1 MSEEFEVR
9 GPHEELADEMGEAAR
24 EKGDIFASRL
34 AVVTAL
40 LATVGALFSYQV
52 GATQNE
58 AAMDKNNAAIQKTEA
73 ANQWNYYQA
82 KSNKQNLAE
91 LAAAL
96 PGVDTVKYRRN
107 GARYAQEKET
117 IRRAAEKLEAAST
130 QWDNMSEAV
139 MHQHHRWAMAMTA
152 LQIAIALAAI
162 ALLTRKRWLQ
172 WGVYGVALLGTGLGA
187 MAWLHW

>member
-9 GPHEELADEMGEAAR
+9 GPHEELADRAGEEAR
-24 EKGDIFASRL
+24 GKGDVFSSRL
-34 AVVTAL
+34 AVVTAV
-40 LATVGALFSYQV
+40 LATIGALFSYQV

-91 LAAAL
+91 LAIAL
-96 PGVDTVKYRRN
+96 PGVNAAKYRRDS
-107 GARYAQEKET
+107 ARYDTEKAV
-117 IRRAAEKLEAAST
+117 IKQGAERLEAAAT
-130 QWDNMSEAV
+130 RWDEASEAL

-152 LQIAIALAAI
+152 LQISIALAAI
-162 ALLTRKRWLQ
+162 TLLTRQRWLQ
-172 WGVYGVALLGTGLGA
+172 WGVYGLAAVGTGLGA
-187 MAWLHW
+187 LAWFHL

>member
-9 GPHEELADEMGEAAR
+9 GPHEELADRTGEEAR
-24 EKGDIFASRL
+24 GKGDVFSSRL
-34 AVVTAL
+34 AVVTAV
-40 LATVGALFSYQV
+40 LATIGALFSYQV

-91 LAAAL
+91 LAIAL
-96 PGVDTVKYRRN
+96 PGVNAAKYRRDS
-107 GARYAQEKET
+107 ARYDMEKAV
-117 IRRAAEKLEAAST
+117 IKQGAERLEAAAT
-130 QWDNMSEAV
+130 RWEEASEAL

-162 ALLTRKRWLQ
+162 TLLTRQRWLQ
-172 WGVYGVALLGTGLGA
+172 WGVYGLAAVGTGLGA
-187 MAWLHW
+187 LAWFHL

>member
-9 GPHEELADEMGEAAR
+9 GPHEALADKVGEEAR
-24 EKGDIFASRL
+24 EKGDSFASRL
-34 AVVTAL
+34 AVITAL
-40 LATVGALFSYQV
+40 LATIGALFSYQV

-58 AAMDKNNAAIQKTEA
+58 AAMDKNNASIKKTEA

-96 PGVDTVKYRRN
+96 PGVDSVKYHRN
-107 GARYAQEKET
+107 EVRYAQEKEG

-130 QWDNMSEAV
+130 RWDEASETV
-139 MHQHHRWAMAMTA
+139 MHQHHRWALAMTA
-152 LQIAIALAAI
+152 LQIAIAQAAI

-172 WGVYGVALLGTGLGA
+172 WGVYGVALLGMGLGA
-187 MAWLHW
+187 LAWLHL

>member
-9 GPHEELADEMGEAAR
+9 GPHEELADKVGESAY
-24 EKGDIFASRL
+24 EKGDTFASRL
-34 AVVTAL
+34 AVITAL
-40 LATVGALFSYQV
+40 LATIGALFSYQV

-58 AAMDKNNAAIQKTEA
+58 AAMDKNNAAMKKTEA

-91 LAAAL
+91 LAATL
-96 PGVDTVKYRRN
+96 PGVDTVQYHRN
-107 GARYAQEKET
+107 GRRYGQEKEI
-117 IRRAAEKLEAAST
+117 IRHAAEKLEVAST
-130 QWDNMSEAV
+130 RWDEASEAV
-139 MHQHHRWAMAMTA
+139 MHQHHRWALAMTA

-172 WGVYGVALLGTGLGA
+172 WGVYGVALLGVALGA
-187 MAWLHW
+187 LAWLHL

>member
-9 GPHEELADEMGEAAR
+9 GPHEELADKVGEAAH
-24 EKGDIFASRL
+24 ETGDTFASRL
-34 AVVTAL
+34 AVITAL
-40 LATVGALFSYQV
+40 LATLGALFSYQV

-58 AAMDKNNAAIQKTEA
+58 AAMDKNNAAMKKTEA

-96 PGVDTVKYRRN
+96 PGVDTARYRRN
-107 GARYAQEKET
+107 GVRYGQEKEV
-117 IRRAAEKLEAAST
+117 IRRAAEQLEAAST
-130 QWDNMSEAV
+130 RWDEASEAV
-139 MHQHHRWAMAMTA
+139 MHQHHRWALAMTA

-172 WGVYGVALLGTGLGA
+172 WGVYGVALLGVGLGVLA
-187 MAWLHW
+187 GLHL

>member
-9 GPHEELADEMGEAAR
+9 GPHEDLADRVAESAHAT
-24 EKGDIFASRL
+24 GDAFASRL

-52 GATQNE
+52 GDTQNE
-58 AAMDKNNAAIQKTEA
+58 AAMAKNNAAIQKTEA

-96 PGVDTVKYRRN
+96 PGMDTAKYRRD
-107 GARYAQEKET
+107 GARYAHEKT
-117 IRRAAEKLEAAST
+117 AIRRAAERLEAVSAR
-130 QWDNMSEAV
+130 WDRTSETLL
-139 MHQHHRWAMAMTA
+139 HRHHRWAMATTA
-152 LQIAIALAAI
+152 LQMAIALAAI

-172 WGVYGVALLGTGLGA
+172 WGVYGLAALGVSAGAVA
-187 MAWLHW
+187 WWQP

>member
-9 GPHEELADEMGEAAR
+9 GPHEALADQAGEAAH
-24 EKGDIFASRL
+24 ESGDRFASRL
-34 AVVTAL
+34 AVITAL
-40 LATVGALFSYQV
+40 LATLGALFSYQV

-58 AAMDKNNAAIQKTEA
+58 AAMDKNNAAMKKTEA

-96 PGVDTVKYRRN
+96 PGVDTAKYGRNERRY
-107 GARYAQEKET
+107 GQEKQA
-117 IRRAAEKLEAAST
+117 IRRAAERLEAAAT
-130 QWDNMSEAV
+130 RWDEASEAR
-139 MHQHHRWAMAMTA
+139 MHQHHRWAQAMTA
-152 LQIAIALAAI
+152 LQMAIALAAI

-172 WGVYGVALLGTGLGA
+172 WGVYGVALLGLGLGTL
-187 MAWLHW
+187 AWAHW